1 MDENLMKEIQLRL
14 KETLFKNLTYIEVLD
29 QLLDKV
35 EESERTLGID
45 VLVNFLQSHPCL
57 GEAYI
62 KPTTL
67 KLNQDIIREKPEYQV
82 IVDTVFQLVKPKAP
96 LEISAI
102 LDSEECFLTLK
113 TETITKSS
121 YKNEI

>member
-1 MDENLMKEIQLRL
+1 MKAIQLRL
-14 KETLFKNLTYIEVLD
+14 KDTLFKNLAYIEVLD
-29 QLLDKV
+29 QLLDQV
-35 EESERTLGID
+35 EESERALGID
-45 VLVNFLQSHPCL
+45 VLVNFLQSHPSL

-62 KPTTL
+62 KPTAL

-102 LDSEECFLTLK
+102 FDSEECFLTLK
-113 TETITKSS
+113 METIIESS